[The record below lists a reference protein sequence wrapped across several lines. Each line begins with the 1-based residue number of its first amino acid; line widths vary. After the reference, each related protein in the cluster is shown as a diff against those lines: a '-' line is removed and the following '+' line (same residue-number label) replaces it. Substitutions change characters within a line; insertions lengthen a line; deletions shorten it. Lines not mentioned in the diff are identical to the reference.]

1 MVHCWQCIYFYCF
14 SEPFAYLC
22 VAGLLTSLVAQV
34 GTQGDASSHQGQ
46 TEQGLQRQPGE
57 VKQRLHAGAVQLH
70 KGILRGE
77 RGGEKERIRESTGC
91 QPTGREASSPETWAP
106 STGHGE
112 K

>member
-70 KGILRGE
+70 KGILRGGE
-77 RGGEKERIRESTGC
+77 RGRKR
-91 QPTGREASSPETWAP
+91 
-106 STGHGE
+106 
-112 K
+112 KN